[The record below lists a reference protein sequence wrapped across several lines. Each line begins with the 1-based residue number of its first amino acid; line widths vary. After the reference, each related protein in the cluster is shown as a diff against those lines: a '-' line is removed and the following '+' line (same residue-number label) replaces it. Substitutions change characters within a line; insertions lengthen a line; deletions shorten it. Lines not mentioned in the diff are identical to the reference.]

1 MISIHPLFGL
11 SICFLN
17 ITKVNISMNICYLV
31 VTPLLFTFVMVSHV
45 QKGTAHIRIKSFL
58 SDSKKTNPSEKE
70 ADVHSDLRE

>member
-1 MISIHPLFGL
+1 
-11 SICFLN
+11 
-17 ITKVNISMNICYLV
+17 MNICYLV